1 MCAAYSPPIEDIT
14 QFNSSLFNQDTGTG
28 LTQAETDLLYL
39 SKKKSDIST
48 ASLTTFN
55 NAVTIG
61 GNVTL
66 GQTTITDGQNLNARQ
81 ILSSN
86 TAAVYPHSLFTN
98 MGTSSILTIGNS
110 NASIQTYGSLTSNG
124 PLNMKSNSNC
134 EQTFSVNNI
143 ALQVT
148 AGTKNF
154 WTAAAATTTLNFGN
168 ILAPLNL
175 NASTIAISGTTTFSS
190 GVTCNNGL
198 TANVVTAAEFET
210 SIPTNITK
218 ICNSTSSGT
227 IRLGAGL
234 NSSGNLEIGSNTG
247 NNTIK
252 GPTLF
257 SQNTTFQNTGTTTI
271 NGVLAINE
279 NATFATLKTTTFN
292 GTTNFNGTNTFNTG
306 NTSFPARMILRGGQY
321 ANEVFEI
328 SGVGTTYGFG
338 SMPIHQ
344 RINIK
349 STVNVNITLPTISS
363 SSNAGLEFTFIK
375 TGSITN
381 SMIFTASGS
390 NLIYSSSTITNVSPY
405 TTLVNTQTT
414 IVFIILEVSAG
425 VFVWKEIV

>member
-14 QFNSSLFNQDTGTG
+14 QFNSSLFNQTSTG
-28 LTQAETDLLYL
+28 LTQTETDLLYL

-66 GQTTITDGQNLNARQ
+66 GQTTITDGQNLNARL

-86 TAAVYPHSLFTN
+86 TGVSTTHSLFTN
-98 MGTSSILTIGNS
+98 MGTSSVLTIGS
-110 NASIQTYGSLTSNG
+110 SSSSISTYGSLTSIG
-124 PLNMKSNSNC
+124 PLNMKANSNC
-134 EQTFSVNNI
+134 EQTFSADNI
-143 ALQVT
+143 AVRIT
-148 AGTKNF
+148 AGNKILWTNA
-154 WTAAAATTTLNFGN
+154 TAAATLKIGN
-168 ILAPLNL
+168 ILAPLTID
-175 NASTIAISGTTTFSS
+175 ASTIAISGTTTFSS

-198 TANVVTAAEFET
+198 TANVVTATEFET

-234 NSSGNLEIGSNTG
+234 DSLGTLEIGSNTG
-247 NNTIK
+247 NNKIK
-252 GPTLF
+252 GPTVF
-257 SQNTTFQNTGTTTI
+257 SQNTTFQNTGTTTF
-271 NGVLAINE
+271 NGVLVINE

-292 GTTNFNGTNTFNTG
+292 GTTIFNGANTFNTG
-306 NTSFPARMILRGGQY
+306 DTSFPARMILRGGQY
-321 ANEVFEI
+321 ANEVLEI
-328 SGVGTTYGFG
+328 SGVGTTYVFG

-349 STVNVNITLPTISS
+349 STINVNITLPTISS
-363 SSNAGLEFTFIK
+363 STNAGLEFTFIK

-381 SMIFTASGS
+381 SITFTRGGT